1 MGDHECNEICQ
12 ILIDDEYKTTMYI
25 ASQEELSFS
34 GNIAKSLY
42 SRYTHLSVRVLNN
55 LWPSFSLTQY
65 ILKNNNYRN
74 TV

>member
-12 ILIDDEYKTTMYI
+12 TLIDDEYESNNV

-34 GNIAKSLY
+34 GNINCYILDIA
-42 SRYTHLSVRVLNN
+42 THLSARVLNK
-55 LWPSFSLTQY
+55 LWASLSLTQL